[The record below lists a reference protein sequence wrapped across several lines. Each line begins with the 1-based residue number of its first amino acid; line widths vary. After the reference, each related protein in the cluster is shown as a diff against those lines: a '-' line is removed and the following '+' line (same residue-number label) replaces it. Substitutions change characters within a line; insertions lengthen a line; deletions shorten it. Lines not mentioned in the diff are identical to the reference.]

1 MTSQSP
7 RHALVGWALMV
18 LGVAGTA
25 GAGTP
30 GEYARGLLKR
40 GSRRDVLGNA
50 LVLIAP
56 AHSPLRLDITP
67 GFGTDCLL
75 SVYYYNIQR

>member
-1 MTSQSP
+1 
-7 RHALVGWALMV
+7 MV

-30 GEYARGLLKR
+30 GEHARGLLKR

-50 LVLIAP
+50 LVLIARP
-56 AHSPLRLDITP
+56 TARYALI
-67 GFGTDCLL
+67 
-75 SVYYYNIQR
+75 